1 MYLLIL
7 FKSFFLLLIYQL
19 IFFKILK
26 IIKLW
31 HMQLF
36 IFFALCVLLQF
47 NINFLND
54 YLFLIN
60 YIIFFLTFII
70 SYLIFLTLIFN
81 ESPSIF
87 ILNNSKKKFLTKK
100 FIKDRTNKLIE
111 QKLIKNKKLTKK
123 GSLVLKTTI
132 ALSEILFSEKI

>member
-87 ILNNSKKKFLTKK
+87 ILNNSKKNFL
-100 FIKDRTNKLIE
+100 
-111 QKLIKNKKLTKK
+111 QKNL
-123 GSLVLKTTI
+123 
-132 ALSEILFSEKI
+132 

>member
-1 MYLLIL
+1 
-7 FKSFFLLLIYQL
+7 
-19 IFFKILK
+19 
-26 IIKLW
+26 
-31 HMQLF
+31 MQLF